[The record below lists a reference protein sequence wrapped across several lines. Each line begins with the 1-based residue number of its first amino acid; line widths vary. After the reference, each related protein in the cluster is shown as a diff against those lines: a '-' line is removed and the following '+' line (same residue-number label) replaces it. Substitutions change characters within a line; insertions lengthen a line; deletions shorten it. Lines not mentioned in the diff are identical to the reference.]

1 MVSAY
6 NRGMAS
12 RLPEALERRY
22 LWTKQHS
29 AQEETRGFALEIM
42 AEDRIGLIAD
52 ITATVSAADGNIS
65 YIQSWPEHDG
75 SSHTLVQI
83 DAEQDPNALAAA
95 ISRITSVRSARVR
108 PTFRKVWG
116 KRVIVVGGGAQVA
129 AVAAGAI
136 AEADRHNIRG
146 ESISVDT
153 MAIVGEEEIAQAVRA
168 VGRLHRAAILVLAGA
183 LMGGTIT
190 EAVKAL
196 REEYGIPV
204 ISLNMAGSVPDAS
217 DLVVSD
223 PTEAGVMAVMLVS
236 HVGKFNLTYVR
247 GKRF

>member
-1 MVSAY
+1 M
-6 NRGMAS
+6 RT
-12 RLPEALERRY
+12 RLPEVLERRY

-29 AQEETRGFALEIM
+29 ALEEAHGFALEIM

-52 ITATVSAADGNIS
+52 ISTAVSAGGGNIT

-83 DAEQDPNALAAA
+83 DAEQEPNVLAAA
-95 ISRITSVRSARVR
+95 ISRIASIRSVHIR

-168 VGRLHRAAILVLAGA
+168 VGRLHRAAVLVLAGA
-183 LMGGTIT
+183 LMGGKIT
-190 EAVKAL
+190 EAVTAL

-223 PTEAGVMAVMLVS
+223 PTEAGVMAVMLIS
-236 HVGKFNLTYVR
+236 HVGKFSLLQTH